1 MSNRILRAIRGNLV
15 AWLALFVALG
25 GTSFAASHYVINST
39 RQINPK
45 VLRKLEGR
53 ASGAGLAGP
62 TGPAG
67 SQGPKGAEGAKG
79 AQGARGPEG
88 AEGLEGLEG
97 PEGRSALSS
106 LPSGQTESGDFGIRI
121 TPNANASGQIDDSVT
136 FPSHWQLGSRP
147 RISQSRRRARRSRI
161 VRVRD
166 MPNADISA
174 STPPRGLGSPDPP
187 CSTWR
192 KRLRKPEVAASDST
206 WRSRSRL
213 PTRTTSAPTALRRR
227 KPIEEGGRTG
237 GLDARA
243 CAHAPLPC
251 WLRLAR

>member
-1 MSNRILRAIRGNLV
+1 MSSRILIAIRGNLI

-25 GTSFAASHYVINST
+25 GTSLAASHYVINST

-53 ASGAGLAGP
+53 TSGAGSAGP

-79 AQGARGPEG
+79 AQGARGSEG
-88 AEGLEGLEG
+88 PEGLEGLEG

-136 FPSHWQLGSRP
+136 FPIPLATRIPSTNFAVTTTGTPVTHCPGPGHAERGYLCIYSAQAVGVTGPAVLDMEEAAPQAGSGRFGF
-147 RISQSRRRARRSRI
+147 
-161 VRVRD
+161 D
-166 MPNADISA
+166 MAFTVTAANAYDIG
-174 STPPRGLGSPDPP
+174 TY
-187 CSTWR
+187 T
-192 KRLRKPEVAASDST
+192 VT
-206 WRSRSRL
+206 
-213 PTRTTSAPTALRRR
+213 AP
-227 KPIEEGGRTG
+227 
-237 GLDARA
+237 
-243 CAHAPLPC
+243 
-251 WLRLAR
+251 